1 MGILRIVIKW
11 NFIANRKQMG
21 ANGSQSELTIENR
34 LGKRKFNFP
43 IISMLNNLYAALLM
57 NY

>member
-1 MGILRIVIKW
+1 
-11 NFIANRKQMG
+11 MG

-43 IISMLNNLYAALLM
+43 IISMLNNSYLYAALILILI
-57 NY
+57 